1 MTVGLFVEFH
11 AGEIY
16 FLLLCSIVKRT
27 GQMPFSILDVW
38 IQCFSRKN
46 AVAKKSER
54 DNVGICSKLCQFS
67 CKTLLKSAQFVDT
80 EWSCSPG
87 YPGDLFGRGSC
98 DLQKHE
104 TSYDML

>member
-1 MTVGLFVEFH
+1 
-11 AGEIY
+11 
-16 FLLLCSIVKRT
+16 
-27 GQMPFSILDVW
+27 MPFSILDEW

-54 DNVGICSKLCQFS
+54 DNVGIFSKLCQFS

-98 DLQKHE
+98 DLQNTKRAMICYDKQILLVQYHE
-104 TSYDML
+104 GSFFVS